1 MLFVFYVLPECIFLE
16 IETGKHKLFVL
27 CVFRKSIFSRCVLY
41 SIFILF
47 RKTPLYLSFFFQS
60 EKKVK
65 KVKKKSRTGSEAS
78 SFDQKTIQ
86 EFKEAFAIMDQ
97 DKDGVISK
105 GDLKDLYATLG
116 SIASESQIDAML
128 KEAPGPINFTVFLTL
143 FGERLTGTDP
153 EATIVGAFQMW
164 DKSDSG
170 FITEEALMKIL
181 KNKRGEPLSEDEVQS
196 MYKGNPPISGGK

>member
-1 MLFVFYVLPECIFLE
+1 M
-16 IETGKHKLFVL
+16 
-27 CVFRKSIFSRCVLY
+27 
-41 SIFILF
+41 
-47 RKTPLYLSFFFQS
+47 S

-86 EFKEAFAIMDQ
+86 EFKEAFSIMDQ
-97 DKDGVISK
+97 DKDGVVSK
-105 GDLKDLYATLG
+105 QDLKDLYATLG

-153 EATIVGAFQMW
+153 EATIIGAFQMW

-170 FITEEALMKIL
+170 FISEEALLKVL
-181 KNKRGEPLSEDEVQS
+181 KNKRGEPLTEEEVQS
-196 MYKGNPPISGGK
+196 MYKGSPPISGGKCDYKAFAHQICTGAAEELSKMSA